1 MASLLCRHNADLPI
15 ERLIETLEHAMV
27 HAGTSAASRN
37 LAEINERG
45 LVAKMMPPGL
55 QEVSALIPH
64 FTPAPRSFVLELRH
78 ECPPHSGC
86 PTTRVSAHP
95 GRRTAVVPA
104 TARYPTCRASA
115 THVYGVG
122 VEVQRQAFG
131 FTTSTY
137 PS

>member
-86 PTTRVSAHP
+86 PHH
-95 GRRTAVVPA
+95 
-104 TARYPTCRASA
+104 ARLRASRPSHSCGA
-115 THVYGVG
+115 GHSSLSDVSG
-122 VEVQRQAFG
+122 QRNTCVWG
-131 FTTSTY
+131 WG
-137 PS
+137 